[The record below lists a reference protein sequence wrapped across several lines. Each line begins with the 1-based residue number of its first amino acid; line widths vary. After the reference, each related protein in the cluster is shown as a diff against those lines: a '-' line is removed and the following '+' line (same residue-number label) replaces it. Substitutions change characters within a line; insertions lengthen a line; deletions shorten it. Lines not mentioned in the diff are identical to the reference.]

1 MSSNLKSYSSPR
13 LFSIDLNIDSDE
25 SNFDIFDNNN
35 IKDYPETE
43 NCFNLD
49 MINTNHPDDIVDI
62 IDINKHNDIIID
74 NNKDKYTYHTN
85 HIEQYVM
92 SCIIS

>member
-1 MSSNLKSYSSPR
+1 
-13 LFSIDLNIDSDE
+13 
-25 SNFDIFDNNN
+25 
-35 IKDYPETE
+35 
-43 NCFNLD
+43 

-92 SCIIS
+92 SYIIS